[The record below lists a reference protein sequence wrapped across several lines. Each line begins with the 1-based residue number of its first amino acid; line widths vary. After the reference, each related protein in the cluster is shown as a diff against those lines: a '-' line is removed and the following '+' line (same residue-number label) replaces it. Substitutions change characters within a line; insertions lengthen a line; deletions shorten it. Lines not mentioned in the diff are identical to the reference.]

1 MIKSYKSNLLAQG
14 VSPELAS
21 RIPEVIDECKKHGL
35 DPFELVIEEYNADE
49 IAELGAY
56 GGFPVRY
63 PHFSFGQQYETLHH
77 QYHSGMG
84 NSVILGG
91 AESTDSLTEGS
102 SNLYF
107 TNERVDDRVNSLL
120 TEGSNITL
128 TYNDAGNALTIAAT
142 NTDTQLSTEQVEDIV
157 GAMVSS
163 NTETNITV
171 TYDDTNGKLNFSST
185 DTNTQLT
192 QAQVR
197 DFAGGMFTG
206 NTETF
211 ITATYQTSD
220 DTIDLV
226 VPVLD
231 EDDMNTNSATHLAT
245 QQSIKAYVDAQVTA
259 QDLDFQGD
267 SGGALSIDLDSETLD
282 IAGGT
287 GVTTAGSGNTVTVNI
302 CKDAVP

>member
-1 MIKSYKSNLLAQG
+1 M
-14 VSPELAS
+14 
-21 RIPEVIDECKKHGL
+21 
-35 DPFELVIEEYNADE
+35 
-49 IAELGAY
+49 
-56 GGFPVRY
+56 
-63 PHFSFGQQYETLHH
+63 
-77 QYHSGMG
+77 
-84 NSVILGG
+84 
-91 AESTDSLTEGS
+91 
-102 SNLYF
+102 
-107 TNERVDDRVNSLL
+107 
-120 TEGSNITL
+120 
-128 TYNDAGNALTIAAT
+128 TIAAT

-245 QQSIKAYVDAQVTA
+245 QQSIKAYVDTEVAGLV
-259 QDLDFQGD
+259 D
-267 SGGALSIDLDSETLD
+267 SAPGALNTLNELAAAIND
-282 IAGGT
+282 DAT
-287 GVTTAGSGNTVTVNI
+287 FSATVTTALGNRLRVDTASQGLSGTEQSNARTNLNVDVAGTDNSTNVTLASVSNNYLSLSGQTI
-302 CKDAVP
+302 TA